1 MKASG
6 LTPWL
11 MAGVLGLVSPVV
23 LPLVGCARVVEK
35 VGWAGPP
42 DAGGD
47 APNAGGVGG
56 RGMVVDAG
64 GAGGHYTPALL
75 PEWNCGATCFRDP
88 SIPASP
94 DPAGRLAGPADGNAA
109 HKPSLVYPLAGALHP
124 MNISDV
130 TFQWRRGPATQT
142 LFRIRVRLV
151 AAGVAVGPFD
161 FYVPCKPPAV
171 APPPALDQCT
181 YAMPPGAWLDVA
193 LQSRGQQVSAEVDA
207 VDDDPGAGGAVAL
220 SDPQLL
226 SFSSDPVEGGLYY
239 WSTHSTTTASFG
251 ATYRLLFGARKA
263 LPFIAP
269 NSPSNGF
276 ACGGC
281 HAISRDGTTIA
292 ISEGNDAYSAVL
304 RVARTSNPDTGLFPV
319 AASHDSATIALSP
332 DGSRALTSYANGL
345 TLRATS
351 DGHLL
356 ATVDPALLTVA
367 GVAYHGYLPE
377 WSPDGKEIALTLSAV
392 PDSEWAVRTGAI
404 AVLPVAADR
413 FGSAEVIVPDDAD
426 FNFYPS
432 WSPDGKWIVFASAPA
447 GQGLKSYDQ
456 RLARLRLV
464 ARAGGPVYELGRA
477 TQGVGHTSSWPK
489 FAPFSQAGGNV
500 LFVTFNSKIDYG
512 FLLPNSQALTPTPQL
527 WLAAI
532 DLRRLPGD
540 PSYQPMWLPFQDVT
554 QNNHLGFWTEN
565 VGCRL
570 DTGGVSVG
578 CDDGESCV
586 GGKCSFIVP

>member
-1 MKASG
+1 MKTVGS
-6 LTPWL
+6 TSCWL
-11 MAGVLGLVSPVV
+11 AGALWLIAPAA
-23 LPLVGCARVVEK
+23 GCARVVEM
-35 VGWAGPP
+35 VGWTGPP
-42 DAGGD
+42 DGGGGGGPSAGGT
-47 APNAGGVGG
+47 GG
-56 RGMVVDAG
+56 RGVVVDGDSAG
-64 GAGGHYTPALL
+64 GSYTPAL
-75 PEWNCGATCFRDP
+75 PPDWNCGVTCFRDP

-94 DPAGRLAGPADGNAA
+94 DPAGRLAGHADGNAA
-109 HKPSLVYPLAGALHP
+109 HKPALVYPLAGALHP

-130 TFQWRRGPATQT
+130 TFQWRRGPVTQT
-142 LFRIRVRLV
+142 LFRIRVS
-151 AAGVAVGPFD
+151 ASGASGGAGPFD
-161 FYVPCKPPAV
+161 FYVPCQPPV
-171 APPPALDQCT
+171 AQGTPTPLDQCT
-181 YAMPPGAWLDVA
+181 YALPPGSWLDLA
-193 LQSRGQQVSAEVDA
+193 LKSRGQQVTVEVGA
-207 VDDDPGAGGAVAL
+207 VDDDPAAGGAVAV
-220 SDPQLL
+220 SDPQPL
-226 SFSSDPVEGGLYY
+226 SFSADPVEGGLYY
-239 WSTHSTTTASFG
+239 WSTHNTIAAGFG

-269 NSPSNGF
+269 SSASNQF
-276 ACGGC
+276 TCGGC

-292 ISEGNDAYSAVL
+292 FSEGNDAYSAVL
-304 RVARTSNPDTGLFPV
+304 RVARTSDPDTGLFPV

-332 DGSRALTSYANGL
+332 DGSRVLASYANAL

-351 DGHLL
+351 DGRVLG
-356 ATVDPALLTVA
+356 TVDPALLTVA

-377 WSPDGKEIALTLSAV
+377 WSPDGKEIVLTLSAV

-413 FGSAEVIVPDDAD
+413 FGSAEVIVPDGAD

-456 RLARLRLV
+456 RMARLRLV
-464 ARAGGPVYELGRA
+464 ARAGGQVYELGRA

-489 FAPFSQAGGNV
+489 FAPFSQAGGDV

-512 FLLPNSQALTPTPQL
+512 FLLRNSQAVTTTPQL

-540 PSYQPMWLPFQDVT
+540 PSYQPMWLPFQDVA

-570 DTGGVSVG
+570 DGALSVG

-586 GGKCSFIVP
+586 GGKCRFIVP